1 MERWC
6 CQYVRVIVRNCGV
19 VCTELRNSVTTYVAC
34 QNINHNECADYS
46 AMSYST
52 DLSSTFLYVEVCLIV
67 KASHTRRGTG
77 LEPLALGE
85 VLDLGCTSAHE
96 AIFSWLDTL

>member
-1 MERWC
+1 M
-6 CQYVRVIVRNCGV
+6 
-19 VCTELRNSVTTYVAC
+19 TTYVAC

-46 AMSYST
+46 TMSYST

-67 KASHTRRGTG
+67 KTGHNRGGTG
-77 LEPLALGE
+77 LESVGLGR

-96 AIFSWLDTL
+96 VSWMHYNSEKK